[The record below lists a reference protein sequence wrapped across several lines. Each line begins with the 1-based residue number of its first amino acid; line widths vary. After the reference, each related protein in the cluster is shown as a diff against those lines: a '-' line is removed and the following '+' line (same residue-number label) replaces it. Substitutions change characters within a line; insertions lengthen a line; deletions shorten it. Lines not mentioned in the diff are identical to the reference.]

1 MYTYVQLRLGSLG
14 QTEVIEGCR
23 LEETEAVPLNTA
35 ITEQYAVLT
44 ALAAVVRIL
53 IQIEHDETACL
64 CFDY

>member
-1 MYTYVQLRLGSLG
+1 MYNCMTCVYVCSTEGSGSLG

-44 ALAAVVRIL
+44 ALAAVVRVL
-53 IQIEHDETACL
+53 NTDRA
-64 CFDY
+64 